1 MIIYQADKRE
11 FLQHTRYG
19 DIEQI
24 LLKQVLHV
32 AGHGVGQSQV
42 TAWKHSLME
51 MFKVLDDD
59 EIPDDVGV
67 AIEYQ
72 LPQSG
77 KRIDFLITGQ
87 DALRQPKVVIVELK

>member
-1 MIIYQADKRE
+1 MITYQADKRE
-11 FLQHTRYG
+11 FLGHTRYG

-24 LLKQVLHV
+24 LLKQAQNV
-32 AGHGVGQSQV
+32 AGHGVGPYQV

-59 EIPDDVGV
+59 DIPDDAGV

-72 LPQSG
+72 LLQSA
-77 KRIDFLITGQ
+77 KRIDF
-87 DALRQPKVVIVELK
+87 